1 MSKNRDLIYDM
12 SDSPETEDFEQL
24 DSEPLQL
31 GGVGEDAPA
40 ANDRQVTT
48 PGDVHVAPQ
57 MPTPIDGTLRQFAL
71 RVPDV
76 IDACSGIM
84 VFGKRIKSLVFSTD
98 LSIIRN
104 VNADAVF
111 AVYPFTPQPI
121 ITQALL
127 MASDLPVFVG
137 VGGGLTTGK
146 RVVNLAMYAEM
157 QGATGVVV
165 NAPTPGRILNRIRS
179 SVDVP
184 VVVTVA
190 NSDTNYRHRIE
201 DGAAILNVA
210 AGAQTPEIVA
220 EIRERFPD
228 YPIIATGGAD
238 EQSIRATIRAGANAI
253 VWTPPSSAEL
263 FRDVMKNYREGK
275 PHPRGRISF
284 AFSFC
289 YPACYPRAR
298 GAATHPAGCAA
309 APLLRF
315 LIPVL
320 QCREHDTCLLA
331 RHALARTEAAVGH
344 AADHAGA
351 LQRLHGGQG
360 IGCDVTGVR
369 ERDGRDIR
377 AQPDAEAL
385 GVTIDHDGHI
395 LPRDVGIGRKRGVRD
410 AMDDAVF
417 GCPADIGRIPR
428 ICGHIGEFSRLVRG
442 HVRTLQPGEHGH
454 KLRARHVFGGGEGR
468 RRHAGDDARVIELP
482 DVRIAPAAL
491 GYIREREGCFTR
503 LHGAVSA
510 VDIVHQV
517 QIEQV
522 RLHDALV
529 GDAADKLHMV
539 GARDGHDVPDAGTEG
554 DIGIAVIVDPAL

>member
-12 SDSPETEDFEQL
+12 TEAPETEDFEQL

-40 ANDRQVTT
+40 ADDRQVTT

-76 IDACSGIM
+76 IDECSGIM

-210 AGAQTPEIVA
+210 AGA
-220 EIRERFPD
+220 D
-228 YPIIATGGAD
+228 D
-238 EQSIRATIRAGANAI
+238 ESIRATIRAGANAI

-275 PHPRGRISF
+275 PHP
-284 AFSFC
+284 
-289 YPACYPRAR
+289 
-298 GAATHPAGCAA
+298 
-309 APLLRF
+309 
-315 LIPVL
+315 
-320 QCREHDTCLLA
+320 
-331 RHALARTEAAVGH
+331 
-344 AADHAGA
+344 
-351 LQRLHGGQG
+351 
-360 IGCDVTGVR
+360 
-369 ERDGRDIR
+369 
-377 AQPDAEAL
+377 
-385 GVTIDHDGHI
+385 
-395 LPRDVGIGRKRGVRD
+395 
-410 AMDDAVF
+410 
-417 GCPADIGRIPR
+417 
-428 ICGHIGEFSRLVRG
+428 
-442 HVRTLQPGEHGH
+442 
-454 KLRARHVFGGGEGR
+454 
-468 RRHAGDDARVIELP
+468 
-482 DVRIAPAAL
+482 
-491 GYIREREGCFTR
+491 
-503 LHGAVSA
+503 
-510 VDIVHQV
+510 
-517 QIEQV
+517 
-522 RLHDALV
+522 
-529 GDAADKLHMV
+529 
-539 GARDGHDVPDAGTEG
+539 
-554 DIGIAVIVDPAL
+554 

>member
-12 SDSPETEDFEQL
+12 AEAPETEDFEQL

-31 GGVGEDAPA
+31 GGVGEDASA

-263 FRDVMKNYREGK
+263 FRDVMKNYREGTF
-275 PHPRGRISF
+275 R
-284 AFSFC
+284 
-289 YPACYPRAR
+289 
-298 GAATHPAGCAA
+298 
-309 APLLRF
+309 LLS
-315 LIPVL
+315 LSV
-320 QCREHDTCLLA
+320 
-331 RHALARTEAAVGH
+331 
-344 AADHAGA
+344 
-351 LQRLHGGQG
+351 
-360 IGCDVTGVR
+360 
-369 ERDGRDIR
+369 
-377 AQPDAEAL
+377 
-385 GVTIDHDGHI
+385 
-395 LPRDVGIGRKRGVRD
+395 
-410 AMDDAVF
+410 
-417 GCPADIGRIPR
+417 
-428 ICGHIGEFSRLVRG
+428 
-442 HVRTLQPGEHGH
+442 
-454 KLRARHVFGGGEGR
+454 LRAREAQSHIR
-468 RRHAGDDARVIELP
+468 P
-482 DVRIAPAAL
+482 DVRLRLFCGFLSWFYSAESTTHACSRVMCSRGRKLPSGMPLITPA
-491 GYIREREGCFTR
+491 RC
-503 LHGAVSA
+503 SA
-510 VDIVHQV
+510 CT
-517 QIEQV
+517 
-522 RLHDALV
+522 
-529 GDAADKLHMV
+529 
-539 GARDGHDVPDAGTEG
+539 AGR
-554 DIGIAVIVDPAL
+554 A

>member
-165 NAPTPGRILNRIRS
+165 NAPTANTVVQHVAETIDI
-179 SVDVP
+179 P

-190 NSDTNYRHRIE
+190 RADTDFDARLQSGTNIFNVS
-201 DGAAILNVA
+201 AAA
-210 AGAQTPEIVA
+210 ETPAIVRS
-220 EIRERFPD
+220 IRERYPD
-228 YPIIATGGAD
+228 VPIIATGGPTD
-238 EQSIRATIRAGANAI
+238 ESILETIQAGANAI
-253 VWTPPSSAEL
+253 TWTPPTNGEI
-263 FRDVMKNYREGK
+263 FRDIMAAYRDNK
-275 PHPRGRISF
+275 PHP
-284 AFSFC
+284 
-289 YPACYPRAR
+289 
-298 GAATHPAGCAA
+298 
-309 APLLRF
+309 
-315 LIPVL
+315 
-320 QCREHDTCLLA
+320 
-331 RHALARTEAAVGH
+331 
-344 AADHAGA
+344 
-351 LQRLHGGQG
+351 
-360 IGCDVTGVR
+360 
-369 ERDGRDIR
+369 
-377 AQPDAEAL
+377 
-385 GVTIDHDGHI
+385 
-395 LPRDVGIGRKRGVRD
+395 
-410 AMDDAVF
+410 
-417 GCPADIGRIPR
+417 
-428 ICGHIGEFSRLVRG
+428 
-442 HVRTLQPGEHGH
+442 
-454 KLRARHVFGGGEGR
+454 
-468 RRHAGDDARVIELP
+468 
-482 DVRIAPAAL
+482 
-491 GYIREREGCFTR
+491 
-503 LHGAVSA
+503 
-510 VDIVHQV
+510 
-517 QIEQV
+517 
-522 RLHDALV
+522 
-529 GDAADKLHMV
+529 
-539 GARDGHDVPDAGTEG
+539 
-554 DIGIAVIVDPAL
+554 